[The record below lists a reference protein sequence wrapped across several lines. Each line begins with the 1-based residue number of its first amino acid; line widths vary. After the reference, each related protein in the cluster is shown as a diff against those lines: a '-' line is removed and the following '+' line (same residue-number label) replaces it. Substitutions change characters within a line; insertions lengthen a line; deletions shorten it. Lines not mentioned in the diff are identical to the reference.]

1 MNQRP
6 LGYEPNELPDCSTP
20 LRTTLPSDDIPA
32 VRGSGSVPDAGRG
45 PLADPRVLAAGDDGS
60 GTMGSVLFLILSII
74 IGGLVIG
81 ALGRLVVPGPNPIGF
96 WWTVAC
102 GVGGAVVGG
111 IVARLLF
118 FNPATHW
125 LVTLVIEVVAAAF
138 LVSLVSKSRRRH
150 HV

>member
-1 MNQRP
+1 
-6 LGYEPNELPDCSTP
+6 
-20 LRTTLPSDDIPA
+20 
-32 VRGSGSVPDAGRG
+32 
-45 PLADPRVLAAGDDGS
+45 
-60 GTMGSVLFLILSII
+60 MGSVLFLILSII

-81 ALGRLVVPGPNPIGF
+81 ALGRLVVPANPIGF

>member
-1 MNQRP
+1 
-6 LGYEPNELPDCSTP
+6 
-20 LRTTLPSDDIPA
+20 
-32 VRGSGSVPDAGRG
+32 
-45 PLADPRVLAAGDDGS
+45 
-60 GTMGSVLFLILSII
+60 MGSVLFLILSIL

-125 LVTLVIEVVAAAF
+125 LITLIIEVVAAAF
-138 LVSLVSKSRRRH
+138 LVSLVSKSRRGRH
-150 HV
+150 A

>member
-1 MNQRP
+1 M
-6 LGYEPNELPDCSTP
+6 
-20 LRTTLPSDDIPA
+20 
-32 VRGSGSVPDAGRG
+32 
-45 PLADPRVLAAGDDGS
+45 
-60 GTMGSVLFLILSII
+60 LSIL

-81 ALGRLVVPGPNPIGF
+81 ALGRLVVPGPNPIGL

-102 GVGGAVVGG
+102 GVGGAIVGG

-118 FNPATHW
+118 FNPAAHW

-138 LVSLVSKSRRRH
+138 LVSLVGKSRRRH